1 MKKDRKTRKYKKDN
15 SLVLAAFGVLLLLLG
30 IVMAV
35 FLQDSRATS
44 DSEATS
50 RSVIPM
56 AVDFPAPELALET
69 VKGKTETLE
78 DYRGRVVLVNNWATW
93 CPPCKAEMPSL
104 QKFYQAHEVDGF
116 AIIAVNAGDSRVE
129 VDQFAQS
136 YGLTFS
142 LWLDPDGAAIQAF
155 RNGSLPSSYVIDRDG
170 TVRYAWTGEISYE
183 MLEKYVAPL
192 IQELN

>member
-35 FLQDSRATS
+35 FLQDSRATV
-44 DSEATS
+44 DSETTS

-69 VKGKTETLE
+69 VKGTTETLE

-116 AIIAVNAGDSRVE
+116 AIIAVNAGDSRIE

-155 RNGSLPSSYVIDRDG
+155 RNGSLPSSYVIDHDG
-170 TVRYAWTGEISYE
+170 IVRYAWTGEISYE